1 MSTSSITAA
10 TTMAAS
16 LASGRLSKSRRGELA
31 GDDRE
36 REPDDE
42 ALEDRLGHEL
52 ARKPRRSSPAS
63 SAMIPVVATVRVVNA
78 PVQGCASCATAA
90 AESAAV
96 AHIGP
101 VTRWR
106 EPPNAA

>member
-1 MSTSSITAA
+1 MIVSASP
-10 TTMAAS
+10 TMKPLRTGS
-16 LASGRLSKSRRGELA
+16 DMK
-31 GDDRE
+31 
-36 REPDDE
+36 
-42 ALEDRLGHEL
+42 L

-106 EPPNAA
+106 ELPSAA